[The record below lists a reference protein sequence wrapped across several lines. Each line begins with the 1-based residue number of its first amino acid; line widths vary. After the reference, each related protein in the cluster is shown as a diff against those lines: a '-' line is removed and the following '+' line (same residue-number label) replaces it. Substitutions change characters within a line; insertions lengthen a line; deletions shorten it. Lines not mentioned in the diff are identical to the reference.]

1 MVDQIPVPGPS
12 LTSALTRPK
21 GVSGKISVPVRPLT
35 AVYARFRHIV
45 GVPTRN
51 SATQVPIMKLRILD
65 NLIHSYVSANGAR
78 LRLPAP
84 SDIQVNVDARTV
96 DTYIAALGEQLRTQA
111 IAPPAGA
118 DFLVA
123 GAALSLRA

>member
-1 MVDQIPVPGPS
+1 MVDSMPAIGPS
-12 LTSALTRPK
+12 LTSVLTHPK
-21 GVSGKISVPVRPLT
+21 GVSGTISVPVRPLT
-35 AVYARFRHIV
+35 AAYAPFRHIV

-51 SATQVPIMKLRILD
+51 SATQVPIMKLRVLD

-96 DTYIAALGEQLRTQA
+96 DTYIAALGEQLRTQM

-118 DFLVA
+118 DFLIA
-123 GAALSLRA
+123 GAAVSLRA